1 LPTAGVVLVDEAA
14 MVGTRALSKLW
25 AAAERSGA
33 KLVLVGDHRQVPEI
47 EAGGAFGALA
57 KALEAPELTEN
68 RRQGEAW
75 ERAALAELRSGTP
88 ARAVEAYASH
98 GRVVLAET
106 AVEARRAMVGQWWA
120 ARAGGADAVMFAVTR
135 SDVEALNRLA
145 RGLARDGGHLGVAE
159 LVSGG
164 RAFSVGDD
172 VLTLR
177 PDSRLGVL
185 NGTLATVTALDLGA
199 GSLTVATKKGGSVVL
214 PPAYLEAGHLGWGY
228 AMTLHKGQG
237 ATVDRAFLLGGDGLY
252 REAGYTGLSRGRAS
266 NDVYLVA
273 GGSFVDEEHDRRTPV
288 RDPIEVFTSSLN
300 RSRAQSLALEA
311 GHDPAH
317 PLRTELGSMGVQ
329 GARRGTRAVVA
340 PADHGLE
347 VQAREVGAWES
358 LRRRLAARLETNF
371 TRAIERDV
379 GQDIHL

>member
-1 LPTAGVVLVDEAA
+1 
-14 MVGTRALSKLW
+14 
-25 AAAERSGA
+25 
-33 KLVLVGDHRQVPEI
+33 
-47 EAGGAFGALA
+47 LA

-68 RRQGEAW
+68 RRQSEAW

-88 ARAVEAYASH
+88 ARAVEACASH

-106 AVEARRAMVGQWWA
+106 AVEARKAMVGQWWA
-120 ARAGGADAVMFAVTR
+120 ARASGADAVMFAVTR

-145 RGLARDGGHLGVAE
+145 RGLARDAGHLGAAE

-164 RAFSVGDD
+164 RAFAVGDD

-177 PDSRLGVL
+177 PDRRLGVL
-185 NGTLATVTALDLGA
+185 NGTAATVTALDLDA
-199 GSLTVATKKGGSVVL
+199 GSLTVATKKGEPIVL
-214 PPAYLEAGHLGWGY
+214 PPSYLEAGYLGWGY

-266 NDVYLVA
+266 NDIYLVA
-273 GGSFVDEEHDRRTPV
+273 GGSFVVEEH
-288 RDPIEVFTSSLN
+288 SSLN
-300 RSRAQSLALEA
+300 RSRAQHLAIEA
-311 GHDPAH
+311 GHDPAA
-317 PLRTELGSMGVQ
+317 PSRTDLASTGPD
-329 GARRGTRAVVA
+329 GAGRGTRAVVA
-340 PADHGLE
+340 PAGQERDGPMLGLG
-347 VQAREVGAWES
+347 VRES
-358 LRRRLAARLETNF
+358 LRRRLAARLETNV